1 MMLGGQCRIEIN
13 DKVVLDTVCS
23 LLVSHKEYPFLH
35 MTGLCRQPKC
45 DREPGATE
53 NSNTS

>member
-1 MMLGGQCRIEIN
+1 MMLDGQCRIEIN